1 MSIAVVGAGYVGL
14 TTAACLAHLGHEVV
28 CADIDADRVSRLRKG
43 EVPIL
48 EDGLA
53 ALINEGLASQ
63 RLSFVVGA
71 AAAARGADIVFL
83 CVQTPQ
89 GIDGAA
95 DLSYVERVAQEIAPV
110 LEPRAVVVNKST
122 VPVGSTRFV
131 QRVLA
136 ETGAPS
142 EHVTVASNPEFLREG
157 QAVHDFL
164 HPDRIV
170 IGCEDPES
178 AVRVSELYRGVHAP
192 VLVTDPASAEMIKY
206 ASNAFLATKISF
218 INAIANVCEAIDAD
232 VREVAIGMGYDA
244 RIGFQFLH
252 PGPGFGGSCF
262 PKDVSAL
269 LYTAHEA
276 GYDFQLLEGVI
287 EVNRGQHD
295 RIVDKIRAAAGR
307 AGAAG
312 TVRPLEG
319 VEIAVW
325 GLTFKADTDDLRDSP
340 SLVIARK
347 LLAEGAVVRGYDP
360 AAGEAAADLIPGL
373 DVRPDPYEASAGAD
387 VVALLTEWEE
397 LRWLDFERVRA
408 SMRRPAVVDA
418 RNLLDPA
425 AMRRRGFDYSG
436 IGRR

>member
-28 CADIDADRVSRLRKG
+28 CADIDADRVARLRKG

-53 ALINEGLASQ
+53 ALITEGLASK
-63 RLSFVVGA
+63 RLTFVVGA

-89 GIDGAA
+89 GVDGAA

-110 LEPRAVVVNKST
+110 LVPRAIVVNKST

-136 ETGAPS
+136 ESGTPT

-232 VREVAIGMGYDA
+232 VREVAIGMGFDA
-244 RIGFQFLH
+244 RIVFQFLH

-262 PKDVSAL
+262 PKDVAAL
-269 LYTAHEA
+269 LYTAREA
-276 GYDFQLLEGVI
+276 GYDFQLLEGVV
-287 EVNRGQHD
+287 EVNLGQHD
-295 RIVDKIRAAAGR
+295 RIVDKVRAAAGR
-307 AGAAG
+307 
-312 TVRPLEG
+312 PLEG
-319 VEIAVW
+319 AEIAIW

-347 LLAEGAVVRGYDP
+347 LLAEGAIVRAYDP

-397 LRWLDFERVRA
+397 LRWLDFERVKA
-408 SMRRPAVVDA
+408 SMRGAAIVDA

-425 AMRRRGFDYSG
+425 AMRRRGFDYNG